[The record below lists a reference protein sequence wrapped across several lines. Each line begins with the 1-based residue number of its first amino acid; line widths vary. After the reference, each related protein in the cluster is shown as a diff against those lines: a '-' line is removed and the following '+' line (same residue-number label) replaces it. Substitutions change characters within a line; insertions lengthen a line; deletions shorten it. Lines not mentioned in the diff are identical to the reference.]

1 MLAVA
6 KLSARLATT
15 DTRRKLMRSDKRI
28 FGKGALLVVFA
39 CLAFP
44 CSGLT
49 EPDTVAEFYKG
60 RTITILIGFPAGGS
74 YDTYARLAAAHLRSF
89 IPGQPSIVVQSR
101 PGGSGVGAVTY
112 FSANAPKD
120 GTMLGIFPE
129 TIAIS
134 QQTEPRVS
142 KWNVRDFTYIGSFA
156 NSNGVFVVRKDAQAL
171 TIEQMRVT
179 TVHVGCNGRTGASYI
194 NPVLLKAY
202 AGLKFDI
209 HCGYPGSNEIS
220 IALARGEIDVTAGA
234 WTGWRNRAQL
244 LDGTVR
250 PVIQAG
256 MDRHKE
262 LSNVPLMQ
270 ELISDRKEAEVA
282 EFLSS
287 GSAIGRA
294 LIAPRAVPSGR
305 IAALRA
311 AFLAMTAD
319 EKFRTEIRRSG
330 LELDPIS
337 GAELDR
343 ISTRILEAPTEI
355 VQLAIEL
362 AK

>member
-1 MLAVA
+1 
-6 KLSARLATT
+6 
-15 DTRRKLMRSDKRI
+15 MRSEKRI
-28 FGKGALLVVFA
+28 SWTGALLVVFA

-44 CSGLT
+44 RSGLT
-49 EPDTVAEFYKG
+49 EPTAVAEFYKG

-74 YDTYARLAAAHLRSF
+74 YDTYARRAAAHLGKF

-101 PGGSGVGAVTY
+101 LGGSGVGAVSY

-134 QQTEPRVS
+134 QQTEPKLS

-156 NSNGVFVVRKDAQAL
+156 NSNGIFVVRKDAPAL
-171 TIEQMRVT
+171 TVEQMRAT

-194 NPVLLKAY
+194 NPTLLKAY
-202 AGLKFDI
+202 AGLKFEI

-234 WTGWRNRAQL
+234 WNGWRNRAQL

-256 MDRHKE
+256 ITRHKE
-262 LSNVPLMQ
+262 LPDVPLMQ
-270 ELISDRKEAEVA
+270 ELISDRKKAEVA
-282 EFLSS
+282 QFLSS

-294 LIAPRAVPSGR
+294 LLAPRAAPFERV
-305 IAALRA
+305 AALRA
-311 AFLAMTAD
+311 AFVAMTAD
-319 EKFRTEIRRSG
+319 ERFRSEVLQSG
-330 LELDPIS
+330 LELDPVSGTDLDQIS
-337 GAELDR
+337 AKIMD
-343 ISTRILEAPTEI
+343 APKET
-355 VQLAIEL
+355 VQLATEL
-362 AK
+362 VK